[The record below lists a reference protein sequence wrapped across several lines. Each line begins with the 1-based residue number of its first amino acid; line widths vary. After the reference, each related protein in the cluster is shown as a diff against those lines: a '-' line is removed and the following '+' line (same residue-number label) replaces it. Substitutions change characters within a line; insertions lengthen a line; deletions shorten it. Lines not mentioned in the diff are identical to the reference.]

1 MNKNKLRNLLDILSP
16 DGTSVDFTAFDENV
30 AKLKEGLK
38 QKIEATTLGEMN
50 RQLEKLKKSLDFAP
64 LFKSIEEI
72 EKTLDEK
79 IKQTSILVNN
89 ELGNLR
95 TSLQHGDSALSSTVS
110 ELRKELESLK
120 VQRMEIAT
128 LRERLNTIPDVRQ
141 SIETAVAKIQI
152 AMEEDE
158 KHDEK
163 EMEDMM
169 QKCKEE
175 VNKLRTELMSRMN
188 NLPHGGNA
196 NRDIKIGG
204 VSVLDLFTDINLKA
218 GTNVTISYSKNQTT
232 KYTDI
237 TFAATGG
244 SGWTI
249 ETPTGTADGVNTA
262 FTVTATPKCVIID
275 GITYFENDGYTLAVL
290 TITTTVPP
298 TGFI

>member
-120 VQRMEIAT
+120 VQSMEIAT
-128 LRERLNTIPDVRQ
+128 LRGRLNTIPDVRQ

-249 ETPTGTADGVNTA
+249 ETPTGTVDGVNTT
-262 FTVTATPKCVIID
+262 FTVTAT
-275 GITYFENDGYTLAVL
+275 GIVPVL
-290 TITTTVPP
+290 VNCGP
-298 TGFI
+298 